1 MKWSGTITLLALI
14 LLAALPATSDIY
26 KYRTPDGRLVISN
39 EPPPQ
44 GAQQI
49 NRREETG
56 KPLSSGTAALRHTPA
71 APTGPVKPA
80 LRYIDHHPLIITK
93 HDVYRTDVWWKKRV
107 VAWVKNRSGRAPQHR
122 ASGCKRD
129 VTIPAVPSSIQ
140 CRITS
145 PLYRQEAFTALRI
158 P

>member
-26 KYRTPDGRLVISN
+26 EYRTPDGRLVISN

-107 VAWVKNRSGRAPQHR
+107 VAWVKNRSGRTTAQSVRVQTRCYNP
-122 ASGCKRD
+122 SG
-129 VTIPAVPSSIQ
+129 TLIIQ
-140 CRITS
+140 CRIIS